1 MLFTL
6 FVSIVTFAIGLY
18 EGKHIKEICN
28 ED

>member
-6 FVSIVTFAIGLY
+6 LVSIITFAFGLY